1 MIKSWCGSIVF
12 EFSRGGFDWVARPFV
27 ILYQKRL
34 WRRPSLSALEFDFDL
49 LKMNNLI
56 FCEEFLGYY
65 FIRGFINFFFLLFF
79 FQPYYAHSNQDVVD
93 MIRSHQI
100 LATPEGCPPRMY
112 ALMIECWNQVPSRR
126 PQFTEIH
133 TRLIQWRD
141 SCSSSDKTDST
152 QLSHH
157 MLHKSHLHHQ
167 LHSYPGVPHNVVN
180 KLWTTFL

>member
-1 MIKSWCGSIVF
+1 
-12 EFSRGGFDWVARPFV
+12 
-27 ILYQKRL
+27 
-34 WRRPSLSALEFDFDL
+34 
-49 LKMNNLI
+49 
-56 FCEEFLGYY
+56 
-65 FIRGFINFFFLLFF
+65 
-79 FQPYYAHSNQDVVD
+79 
-93 MIRSHQI
+93 MIRSHQV
-100 LATPEGCPPRMY
+100 LASPEGCPPRMY

-167 LHSYPGVPHNVVN
+167 LHSYPGVTYAN
-180 KLWTTFL
+180 KLWTAFLLLISWNRHSFKESSILSCRIKFWFLFLFEFIKVKTLESVFETETYWFLIQVTWTGFYSVFYIIICWPCKLVKFSSH